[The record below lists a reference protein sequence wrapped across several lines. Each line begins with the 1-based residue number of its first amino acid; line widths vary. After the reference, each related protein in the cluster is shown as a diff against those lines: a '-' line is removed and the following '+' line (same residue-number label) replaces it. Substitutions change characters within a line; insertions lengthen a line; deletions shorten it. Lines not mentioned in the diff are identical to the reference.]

1 MTPILASNF
10 GNLYTFVTGVPALL
24 LFVILGVAGV
34 ALRLRVLSIASAS
47 LCIGVGVWF
56 LVSLPHA
63 VEADRLLTV
72 VFGIGAIF
80 VGGALALAKRTPRP
94 KKEADPAGT
103 DNSGAAPRRV

>member
-24 LFVILGVAGV
+24 LFVILGVVGV

-47 LCIGVGVWF
+47 LCIAVGVWF

-80 VGGALALAKRTPRP
+80 AGGALAVAKRTPRP
-94 KKEADPAGT
+94 KG
-103 DNSGAAPRRV
+103 RRRDSPLQHP